1 MIKIRRKEKESKKMM
16 FFVLFVV
23 FVLLLIVKGM
33 YFGPLSDSKAIERVK
48 INIQKGYHCS
58 GYHNNKY
65 DGTRTVIFRNNS
77 NEMVDSF
84 EVSWDMGEK
93 IYYKEV

>member
-1 MIKIRRKEKESKKMM
+1 MVRRRKENKKMM
-16 FFVLFVV
+16 FVVLGIV
-23 FVLLLIVKGM
+23 FVLLLIIKGIC
-33 YFGPLSDSKAIERVK
+33 FGPLSDLKAIERTK
-48 INIQKGYHCS
+48 ANIEKGFHCS

-65 DGTRTVIFRNNS
+65 DGTRTVIFRDNS

>member
-1 MIKIRRKEKESKKMM
+1 MVRRRKENKKMM
-16 FFVLFVV
+16 FVVLGIV
-23 FVLLLIVKGM
+23 FVLLLIIKGIC
-33 YFGPLSDSKAIERVK
+33 FGPLSDSKAIERTK

-65 DGTRTVIFRNNS
+65 DGTRTVIFRDNS